1 MKKILTIALSIVI
14 TLTTI
19 FLPNNYEV
27 SALNILSGAK
37 GSDYTKNAALANKL
51 DQIFAG
57 NANVYASSYGGL
69 ANPVNVKLGSYSV
82 PNNGVPMFVGPR
94 GGGALTSGTSCY
106 IYANGVYYT
115 LFNEVVS
122 SPTPMKNSEALT
134 IGADHTM
141 TYENF
146 VKWGVRNA
154 PGAYFR
160 LPYHSFV
167 VLKYDKNNLTV
178 LEGNADGYQRGLV
191 KITSIRWDQVY
202 TFFWTTQVN
211 YIVQPKEA
219 YFRSL
224 YGSGSS
230 TTTNPVTKYSI
241 VFDANGGSGAPSK
254 QTKTKDVTLKLS
266 TDIPTRK
273 GYSFLGWSTSSSA
286 TKAEYKAGANYTKNA
301 NATLYAIWEKSKVAV
316 SSVALNKTSLTMK
329 NGETATLTAT
339 VKPNNASNKSITW
352 SSSDTKVATVDAN
365 GKVSAKG
372 KGSAT
377 ITATTNDGKKK
388 ATCKVTV
395 TQPVTGVSL
404 NKTSASLNIGAT
416 LALSAT
422 VKPTN
427 ANNKN
432 VTWASSN
439 TKVATVDA
447 NGKVSAK
454 AKGSAT
460 ITVTTKDGS
469 KKATCKITV
478 KQPVTSV
485 TLNKTSETVN
495 KGKTVTLTATVKPD
509 NADNKAV
516 TWASSNTSVATVDA
530 SGKVTAK
537 ANGTA
542 KITVTTKDGK
552 KTATYTITVISQEKV
567 TFNTTSATLG
577 VKKAGKYQNT
587 IQIKATVEPN
597 AKLTWSSSDP
607 KIAKVDQNGLV
618 TAVSDSGVG
627 VSSVTIT
634 AKTANGGKAT
644 AKIIVE
650 DPINAFV
657 RRLYSYC
664 LNRTADANGFAYW
677 TKMLRNKEITA
688 SKAVQGFFESNEM
701 VKLKLSDR
709 EFLKRCYLVM
719 MGRNAASSELD
730 YWQNEIKRR
739 KMYRRGVIEQF
750 ILSNEFTKICKDY
763 NLQRGY
769 IDYSIPL
776 IY

>member
-211 YIVQPKEA
+211 YI
-219 YFRSL
+219 
-224 YGSGSS
+224 
-230 TTTNPVTKYSI
+230 
-241 VFDANGGSGAPSK
+241 GSGAPSK

-301 NATLYAIWEKSKVAV
+301 NATLYAIWEKS
-316 SSVALNKTSLTMK
+316 
-329 NGETATLTAT
+329 
-339 VKPNNASNKSITW
+339 
-352 SSSDTKVATVDAN
+352 
-365 GKVSAKG
+365 
-372 KGSAT
+372 
-377 ITATTNDGKKK
+377 
-388 ATCKVTV
+388 C
-395 TQPVTGVSL
+395 
-404 NKTSASLNIGAT
+404 
-416 LALSAT
+416 
-422 VKPTN
+422 
-427 ANNKN
+427 
-432 VTWASSN
+432 
-439 TKVATVDA
+439 
-447 NGKVSAK
+447 
-454 AKGSAT
+454 
-460 ITVTTKDGS
+460 
-469 KKATCKITV
+469 
-478 KQPVTSV
+478 
-485 TLNKTSETVN
+485 
-495 KGKTVTLTATVKPD
+495 
-509 NADNKAV
+509 
-516 TWASSNTSVATVDA
+516 
-530 SGKVTAK
+530 
-537 ANGTA
+537 
-542 KITVTTKDGK
+542 
-552 KTATYTITVISQEKV
+552 
-567 TFNTTSATLG
+567 F
-577 VKKAGKYQNT
+577 
-587 IQIKATVEPN
+587 
-597 AKLTWSSSDP
+597 
-607 KIAKVDQNGLV
+607 
-618 TAVSDSGVG
+618 
-627 VSSVTIT
+627 
-634 AKTANGGKAT
+634 
-644 AKIIVE
+644 
-650 DPINAFV
+650 
-657 RRLYSYC
+657 
-664 LNRTADANGFAYW
+664 
-677 TKMLRNKEITA
+677 
-688 SKAVQGFFESNEM
+688 
-701 VKLKLSDR
+701 
-709 EFLKRCYLVM
+709 
-719 MGRNAASSELD
+719 
-730 YWQNEIKRR
+730 
-739 KMYRRGVIEQF
+739 
-750 ILSNEFTKICKDY
+750 
-763 NLQRGY
+763 
-769 IDYSIPL
+769 
-776 IY
+776 